1 MTAGFVVSGALYYQ
15 ELRESIKKEKQREL
29 ATIADL
35 KVQQIIYWRSE
46 RYADALLSSQDEIVA
61 SRVKRWLQNPVVSQ
75 DRTDILN
82 WLASIANHGQYRKV
96 CLIDES
102 GTIRLSAGRSHEE
115 LGAHVGGTAKEALRT
130 RRVIFGD
137 FEREGEEFGV
147 HLDLFSP
154 VYLTRSKDTAS
165 VAVILF
171 QVDPQDFFFQL
182 VQSWPIPSRT
192 SEALLAHREADSITF
207 LTETKD
213 HKHRP
218 LSLRLPMSQYSL
230 PSAKALKGEEGIV
243 EGLDYAGV
251 PVLSAIRRISDSPWS
266 IVVKVSLEE
275 MYAPLQDRKLTS
287 ELFVGVLIVAA
298 GSIIGLVWRHQRALF
313 YRRRYELE
321 LERNRVVESSDR
333 LAAIVESS
341 DDAIFGRDCNG
352 IITSW
357 NAGAEKLFGYSANE
371 SLGRVIV
378 QIVPQDRLNEEEQ
391 VLDRILRTGQIEH
404 YETVRVVRDGQ
415 LINVSVTVSPM
426 KDAAG
431 NIVGASTVARD
442 NTAQKLAEA
451 TQSAS
456 DARYRRFF
464 EAARD
469 GILILDAETGMVVDV
484 NPSLLE
490 MLGYSREQFLGKRI
504 WELGFFKDVA
514 ANKSNFM
521 ELQQKEFILYENL
534 PMETATGRLI
544 NVEFVSHVYQVDRT
558 KVIQCNIRDITAR
571 MLAEEGLK
579 RSEEQYRNFFE
590 DDLTG
595 DFLSTPDGR
604 IISCNPAFARIFG
617 FASVDEALKLD
628 ANALF
633 PTPEKR
639 ERFLSTLQEK
649 KRLEYFES
657 ELLRRDGSHAY
668 CIENVVGIFDQTGNL
683 VQMKG
688 YIFDDSQRKS
698 LERQLVQAQKLE
710 SLGTLAS
717 GIAHD
722 FNNILGI
729 ILGYASL
736 LTQQISDPENI
747 KNNAEAVV
755 KASMRGAALVKQLL
769 TFARKADTQLAS
781 VKLNEIVLEASKFLS
796 ETIAKTI
803 EITLDLEKGLPP
815 ISADATQ
822 IHQLMINLCVN
833 ARDAMP
839 NGGTLTVTTHLQQGD
854 AIRNKFPNATA
865 GQYIVLSVA
874 DTGVGMDERT
884 RSRIFEPFFTTKEAG
899 KGTGLGLSVVFG
911 IMESHKG
918 FVTVE
923 TEPGKGTT
931 FYLCFLLPQSV
942 EIEQV
947 KVETQ
952 QDFPGGTETILVV
965 EDEEMLRELLK
976 NFLGSAGY
984 KVFTAVNGQ
993 EAIDLFEEHCDDIQL
1008 VLSDM
1013 GLPKI
1018 SGIDVFRKMKLKKP
1032 DVRFILASGSL
1043 ESQMKTE
1050 FFKEGLR
1057 DFLEKPYSV
1066 YEVLQAVRTIL
1077 DRK

>member
-1 MTAGFVVSGALYYQ
+1 M
-15 ELRESIKKEKQREL
+15 
-29 ATIADL
+29 
-35 KVQQIIYWRSE
+35 
-46 RYADALLSSQDEIVA
+46 
-61 SRVKRWLQNPVVSQ
+61 
-75 DRTDILN
+75 
-82 WLASIANHGQYRKV
+82 
-96 CLIDES
+96 
-102 GTIRLSAGRSHEE
+102 
-115 LGAHVGGTAKEALRT
+115 
-130 RRVIFGD
+130 
-137 FEREGEEFGV
+137 
-147 HLDLFSP
+147 
-154 VYLTRSKDTAS
+154 
-165 VAVILF
+165 
-171 QVDPQDFFFQL
+171 
-182 VQSWPIPSRT
+182 
-192 SEALLAHREADSITF
+192 
-207 LTETKD
+207 
-213 HKHRP
+213 
-218 LSLRLPMSQYSL
+218 
-230 PSAKALKGEEGIV
+230 
-243 EGLDYAGV
+243 
-251 PVLSAIRRISDSPWS
+251 
-266 IVVKVSLEE
+266 
-275 MYAPLQDRKLTS
+275 
-287 ELFVGVLIVAA
+287 
-298 GSIIGLVWRHQRALF
+298 
-313 YRRRYELE
+313 
-321 LERNRVVESSDR
+321 
-333 LAAIVESS
+333 
-341 DDAIFGRDCNG
+341 
-352 IITSW
+352 
-357 NAGAEKLFGYSANE
+357 
-371 SLGRVIV
+371 
-378 QIVPQDRLNEEEQ
+378 
-391 VLDRILRTGQIEH
+391 
-404 YETVRVVRDGQ
+404 
-415 LINVSVTVSPM
+415 
-426 KDAAG
+426 
-431 NIVGASTVARD
+431 
-442 NTAQKLAEA
+442 
-451 TQSAS
+451 
-456 DARYRRFF
+456 
-464 EAARD
+464 
-469 GILILDAETGMVVDV
+469 
-484 NPSLLE
+484 
-490 MLGYSREQFLGKRI
+490 
-504 WELGFFKDVA
+504 
-514 ANKSNFM
+514 
-521 ELQQKEFILYENL
+521 
-534 PMETATGRLI
+534 
-544 NVEFVSHVYQVDRT
+544 
-558 KVIQCNIRDITAR
+558 
-571 MLAEEGLK
+571 
-579 RSEEQYRNFFE
+579 
-590 DDLTG
+590 
-595 DFLSTPDGR
+595 
-604 IISCNPAFARIFG
+604 
-617 FASVDEALKLD
+617 
-628 ANALF
+628 
-633 PTPEKR
+633 
-639 ERFLSTLQEK
+639 
-649 KRLEYFES
+649 EYFES